1 MIKGI
6 AKYPGKLW
14 EAGKYPANVSCTF
27 TLGNGDEVKVNEK
40 KIDSAAAAFIQ
51 TIMSGDVIPL
61 NREKNGLHG
70 SPKTPNAP
78 EFFYKID
85 FAEVAIDL
93 QRQLEELR

>member
-40 KIDSAAAAFIQ
+40 KIESANAVYLQ
-51 TIMSGDVIPL
+51 TIRSGDVIPL
-61 NREKNGLHG
+61 VRHRNPLHEAD
-70 SPKTPNAP
+70 KDMP
-78 EFFYKID
+78 EFYYKID
-85 FAEVAIDL
+85 FAEIVIDL
-93 QRQLEELR
+93 MKVIEEGK